1 MVDTAP
7 FSPQFNYTGLVDFAN
22 PYASI
27 GIPNPFP
34 AQYATNQPASSAQ
47 FTLPVSIYG
56 TFQHDWHMPELATW
70 NINVERQ
77 FGTSWVARISY
88 AGNKGTYL
96 ASGVLGF
103 NEQNPAIYIPGAST
117 QANTQ
122 QRRVNPK
129 FGSVGLFSS
138 YNNSHYNSLRLNA
151 EKRFSHGVSLLANYT
166 YSRMTDD
173 FSPNGANGQTDP
185 FNTKFDAGPSNDD
198 VPSVFNLSGT
208 GAIPAAPLHGLA
220 AKLLNGWQVTGITN
234 WRSGFAYSIFSNVD
248 NSFSGVGS
256 DRADYVGGNITL
268 DRSRPHRLLAQEYFN
283 VAAFSTN
290 AIGTFGDSGKNI
302 LRGPRYFDTDM
313 GLQKNFA
320 LLESTSLQFRAEFFN
335 IFNNVNFNQPQNFLG
350 TSSTGQITSALD
362 PRILQLALKLS
373 F

>member
-34 AQYATNQPASSAQ
+34 AQYASNQPTSTAQ

-70 NINVERQ
+70 NLNVERQ
-77 FGTSWVARISY
+77 FGSSWVTRISY

-122 QRRVNPK
+122 QRRINPQ

-185 FNTKFDAGPSNDD
+185 FNAEFDAGPSNDD

-208 GAIPAAPLHGLA
+208 GAIPAAPLHGFA

-268 DRSRPHRLLAQEYFN
+268 DPSRPHRLLAQEYFN

-290 AIGTFGDSGKNI
+290 AIGTFGNSGKNI

-313 GLQKNFA
+313 GLQKNFP

>member
-1 MVDTAP
+1 
-7 FSPQFNYTGLVDFAN
+7 
-22 PYASI
+22 
-27 GIPNPFP
+27 
-34 AQYATNQPASSAQ
+34 
-47 FTLPVSIYG
+47 
-56 TFQHDWHMPELATW
+56 
-70 NINVERQ
+70 
-77 FGTSWVARISY
+77 
-88 AGNKGTYL
+88 
-96 ASGVLGF
+96 
-103 NEQNPAIYIPGAST
+103 
-117 QANTQ
+117 
-122 QRRVNPK
+122 
-129 FGSVGLFSS
+129 
-138 YNNSHYNSLRLNA
+138 
-151 EKRFSHGVSLLANYT
+151 
-166 YSRMTDD
+166 
-173 FSPNGANGQTDP
+173 
-185 FNTKFDAGPSNDD
+185 

-208 GAIPAAPLHGLA
+208 GAIPAAQLHGFA

-268 DRSRPHRLLAQEYFN
+268 DPSRPHRLLAQEYFN

-290 AIGTFGDSGKNI
+290 AIGTFGNSGKNI

-313 GLQKNFA
+313 GLQKNFP